1 MQFLAHDV
9 GLDHLA
15 SWPFNYCDIIFTL

>member
-1 MQFLAHDV
+1 MQFPAHDV
-9 GLDHLA
+9 GLDHFA